1 MTYLFQTLRS
11 EQILKIVL
19 PALLTCF
26 LFIFAMFWIALPT
39 IENSLIEQKKKK
51 INVLAQ
57 TTWNL
62 MVYYEKELVAGNISL
77 AKAQQSVKEQVRVL
91 RYGSDA
97 KGYFWINDVHPR
109 MIMHPYLHHLEGQ
122 DLSKY
127 SDKSGYYVFN
137 QIVREVKENNEGFVP
152 YQWQWNDVVS
162 RISPKLSYVKL
173 FRPWGWIIGTGVYLD
188 DVKSEIRKVSQTMLV
203 ISVLVF
209 LAVVLLL
216 AGLIR
221 QSIKEVRA
229 KQIVEKELQQY
240 QDNLEDLVEKRTA
253 QLQAALKEVKK
264 LSGFLPICSSCKK
277 IRDDK
282 GYWNQIESY
291 IRDHSEAEFSHSI
304 CPGCVKKLYPEFTF

>member
-39 IENSLIEQKKKK
+39 IENSLIEQKKKM

-122 DLSKY
+122 DLSEY